1 MTNINDLAKKI
12 EETVEVELAKNTI
25 VISGK
30 TYKIK
35 PLKWEDGIDLWE
47 FILKKLLPS
56 IGSGFDRLQHDDVV
70 DGSPTTF
77 TQACLHL
84 SRNLDGNTFKLI
96 SMTLFDGAT
105 VDNKPLDL
113 NEEFTANYNAWRK
126 LLVFALKENFSSF
139 FEEGWTQGLTS
150 LTAML
155 TPMMSQESE

>member
-12 EETVEVELAKNTI
+12 EETVEVELATNTI

-56 IGSGFDRLQHDDVV
+56 IGNGLDRLQYDEAL

-77 TQACLHL
+77 AEACINL
-84 SRNLDGNTFKLI
+84 SRNLDGNTFKLLSI
-96 SMTLFDGAT
+96 SLFSGAT
-105 VDNKPLDL
+105 VDGKPLDI
-113 NEEFTANYNAWRK
+113 NEEFTANYNSWRK
-126 LLVFALKENFSSF
+126 LFIFALKENFSSF
-139 FEEGWTQGLTS
+139 FDEGWTQGLTS
-150 LTAML
+150 ITTML
-155 TPMMSQESE
+155 APMMSQAQE